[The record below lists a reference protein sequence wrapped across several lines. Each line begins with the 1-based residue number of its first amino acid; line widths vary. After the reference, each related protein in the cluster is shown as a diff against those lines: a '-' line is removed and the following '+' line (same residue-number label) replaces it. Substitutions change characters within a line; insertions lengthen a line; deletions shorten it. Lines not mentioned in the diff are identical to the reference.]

1 MKAIVSMA
9 IALSLVYAFSGATL
23 AAAKTIHC
31 ETSKDCPPSM
41 HCSIKTPHTTGV
53 CVGAHAKKKSYYY

>member
-1 MKAIVSMA
+1 MKAIVS
-9 IALSLVYAFSGATL
+9 IIVALGLASAYSASAL
-23 AAAKTIHC
+23 AAAATHC

-41 HCSIKTPHTTGV
+41 HCSIKAHHMTGI